1 MTEPT
6 IIAFVMFGFVA
17 SIMLTAIH
25 KEGVQGAIKI
35 WQIMG
40 VITGVGFGSITSHYF
55 TNNLNK
61 QEISRLQTQNETMK
75 INYET
80 KIAQINANHHLDIAS
95 YEKINIQEKYENVQ
109 MKSALEKATK
119 NADKIS
125 SIIYPL
131 SQGFKGKFTHA
142 TITGEITPT
151 FDFNSIPQITRVKWA
166 TQLDDAS
173 EVAKTIKK
181 IVAEIKTSNT
191 IIDKQPE

>member
-1 MTEPT
+1 MFIDVDDIPQANECTIALFADDTALYVSSRFAKKIMTT
-6 IIAFVMFGFVA
+6 
-17 SIMLTAIH
+17 
-25 KEGVQGAIKI
+25 
-35 WQIMG
+35 
-40 VITGVGFGSITSHYF
+40 
-55 TNNLNK
+55 
-61 QEISRLQTQNETMK
+61 
-75 INYET
+75 
-80 KIAQINANHHLDIAS
+80 
-95 YEKINIQEKYENVQ
+95 
-109 MKSALEKATK
+109 LEKATK